1 MPEMRLLAPH
11 SQTSKAAIIWQIT
24 EICLGALF
32 GALTVVGLMIVFL
45 ALCIVVRAIGFV
57 LSADFDDTL
66 KLPR

>member
-1 MPEMRLLAPH
+1 M
-11 SQTSKAAIIWQIT
+11 IWQIT

-45 ALCIVVRAIGFV
+45 ALCTVVRAIGFV
-57 LSADFDDTL
+57 LSADFDDVL